1 MEWRDQGLVIGAR
14 RFGESAVVLE
24 AMTRAHGRHLGLV
37 HGGAS
42 RKKAPFLQAGNT
54 LDLHWRARLDENLG
68 TYAVEPQTQRAGHLL
83 DSEVSLLVVG
93 TVSEHL
99 RLLAERDPHPA
110 LYDAATI
117 VLDGFPDVQV
127 AAALLVRFE
136 TAFLDA
142 LGVGLDLTRCA
153 RSGLGSSAKDN
164 VVLAY
169 VSPKSGRAVSAAEGA
184 PYASRLLALPPFLV
198 DPSSPLR
205 PGDLA
210 DGYRLTGHF
219 LERHLYGAHGLREPY
234 ARRRLVALLGG
245 RANVNDA
252 GAVPPLPSA
261 TIAATRR

>member
-14 RFGESAVVLE
+14 RFGENAVVLE

-68 TYAVEPQTQRAGHLL
+68 TYAVEPHTQRAGHLL
-83 DSEVSLLVVG
+83 DSEVSLLIVG
-93 TVSEHL
+93 TVCEHL

-117 VLDGFPDVQV
+117 VLDAFPDVQV

-136 TAFLDA
+136 TAFLEA

-153 RSGLGSSAKDN
+153 KSGLAGSAKDN

-169 VSPKSGRAVSAAEGA
+169 VSPKSGRAVSASEGSALRVA
-184 PYASRLLALPPFLV
+184 PAGPAAIPRRSKIALGADGPRGWLPADPALPR
-198 DPSSPLR
+198 PSSLCRAWPARALCA
-205 PGDLA
+205 P
-210 DGYRLTGHF
+210 
-219 LERHLYGAHGLREPY
+219 P
-234 ARRRLVALLGG
+234 ARRGPQRSRGM
-245 RANVNDA
+245 
-252 GAVPPLPSA
+252 
-261 TIAATRR
+261 